1 MILPGKH
8 LKQDRA
14 LITIGGEI
22 LSILDEPMKVSG
34 IWEKLRALRAG
45 QINASALPFDWFVL
59 ALSLLFAIEAVDLS
73 DDTVIPRG
81 RP

>member
-34 IWEKLRALRAG
+34 IWEKLCALRVG
-45 QINASALPFDWFVL
+45 RL
-59 ALSLLFAIEAVDLS
+59 EG
-73 DDTVIPRG
+73 PRCRSIG
-81 RP
+81 SCWP